1 MRMSWVTIGGSVL
14 VAALA
19 AAPASA
25 QTLGEQGLETLAAE
39 RGAMLRFRQLEGAT
53 PLGKG
58 HVDLTLQYAG
68 APIADGNG
76 TPRVAGR
83 YGVSDRVDI
92 GGWGGYE
99 TAENYGM
106 AGVDVKVALLREGNG
121 SPVSVAIRPSFS
133 SSLAS
138 GPWVGNAGVDLSVSR
153 TFARFTPYGGVAA
166 TTSLA
171 LARVTRAD
179 LTRATADETLSY
191 AGVVY
196 RWQALLLSGE
206 VQHGSRVSYAFRV
219 GTRF

>member
-14 VAALA
+14 LAALA
-19 AAPASA
+19 AAPARA
-25 QTLGEQGLETLAAE
+25 QTLGEQGLEKLAAE

-53 PLGKG
+53 TLGKG
-58 HVDLTLQYAG
+58 HVDLTLQYDG
-68 APIADGNG
+68 APVADGNG
-76 TPRVAGR
+76 TPRVVAR
-83 YGVSDRVDI
+83 YGAGNRVDI
-92 GGWGGYE
+92 GAWGGYE
-99 TAENYGM
+99 TAGNYGM

-121 SPVSVAIRPSFS
+121 SPVSVAIRPSFAS
-133 SSLAS
+133 SIAS

-153 TFARFTPYGGVAA
+153 TFGRVTPYGGVAA

-171 LARVTRAD
+171 LERVNRAD
-179 LTRATADETLSY
+179 LTRATAEETLSY
-191 AGVVY
+191 AGVTY